1 MSRHHVFT
9 ELRIRF
15 DAEAVK
21 HPGIRCWGAFGPKV
35 DWLHLPPPTSSH
47 LDRKMGIH
55 EYGLP
60 QKQLYEFWGCP
71 AVSDLD
77 MAYAVFQNLA
87 AQSGDRLLALPKSI
101 LLSLDIDFT
110 SVHDPI
116 DRWLQ
121 LVFSIGWSGYQL
133 PGLARS
139 RHIDRSMQRDTE
151 SFSSEIQ
158 DLFTACAVACAWIID
173 HEPTPM
179 NEKLMLVDAS
189 KRNPK
194 TSYRKKR
201 KKRNNK
207 GGAPKLNDI
216 KARSRI
222 EVVNDYKSRGTRT
235 LSEFAIDLYPDMD
248 RDEAIKNVQK
258 IIKWVKRNSDRRS
271 KRT

>member
-1 MSRHHVFT
+1 MTRHLVFT
-9 ELRIRF
+9 ELRNRY
-15 DAEAVK
+15 DKEAVK

-35 DWLHLPPPTSSH
+35 NWLHLPPPTSSH

-55 EYGLP
+55 EYSLP

-77 MAYAVFQNLA
+77 MAYDVFQNLA

-110 SVHDPI
+110 SVHQPI

-139 RHIDRSMQRDTE
+139 RHIDRSMQRYTE

-179 NEKLMLVDAS
+179 NEKLMPVDAS

-194 TSYRKKR
+194 TSHLNKR
-201 KKRNNK
+201 MKRNNK
-207 GGAPKLNDI
+207 RGPKELD
-216 KARSRI
+216 KAESRSRF
-222 EVVNDYKSRGTRT
+222 ELVEEYKARGTRT
-235 LSEFAIDLYPDMD
+235 LAEFATDTYPDMD
-248 RDEAIKNVQK
+248 KVEAIKKVGK
-258 IIKWVKRNSDRRS
+258 IIKWAKRHQDR
-271 KRT
+271 